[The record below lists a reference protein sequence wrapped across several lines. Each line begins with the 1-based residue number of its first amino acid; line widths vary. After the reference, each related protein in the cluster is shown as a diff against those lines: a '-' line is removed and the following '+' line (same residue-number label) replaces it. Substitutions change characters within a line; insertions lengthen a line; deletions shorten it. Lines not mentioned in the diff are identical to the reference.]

1 MKNTITL
8 FLALIA
14 FSQSVVAQTTCVVNV
29 NQNSVINPNSKKL
42 LGISFDARTSEDV
55 NSGPSVVAGGYYD
68 PTTGLII
75 PEVQPLWDRVP
86 MHGVRYPGNPVI
98 YNWNWSYT
106 IGPVGNRIA
115 QNLGSGIPVQSLVF
129 GFDEFMDMCAVK
141 GLAYS
146 DVQIMV
152 NIYPST
158 GQNDPAILAADWV
171 EYCNAPADGSNPRG
185 GTDWAALR
193 AQYGHQLPYNVKIW
207 NIGNEP
213 WTSGELGSTT
223 TGATNYVN
231 IASPIIDSMLSAD
244 PTIHIT
250 IPSVGNSASQW
261 NSTILSSSLMG
272 RIYGLSPHS
281 FYDDDASTNNPT
293 IAQAQSLLINLTTA
307 ASAQGLKIVL
317 GDQATH
323 AQNADPDRAMQ
334 WHGALTTADY
344 LMMASQL
351 NNVELANFWIYGNP
365 KAVWHP
371 IRQDVNT
378 GEYTLMAAAQLY
390 ETFSPVFLD
399 QSLSTTTTDNLGNP
413 VTKVRSGGFVSSD
426 GMNAS
431 VIVVNT
437 DTINDNEVVVPV
449 LSGFTL
455 QSTRMIYGDSLVAD
469 TSKTIPVIPV
479 LNGNYSL
486 PKATVLLFEYAADIS
501 TSVESSEELA
511 LLYPNPSSGI
521 FNFQLTNFNAFEK
534 YFIKVSDVSGRSVL
548 AETLSKERG
557 TVNLSNQSAG
567 IYFLKIETENG
578 LLLTK
583 KLMLQK

>member
-1 MKNTITL
+1 MKKISTL
-8 FLALIA
+8 IFTLIVVV
-14 FSQSVVAQTTCVVNV
+14 QSAVAQNICVVNV
-29 NQNSVINPNSKKL
+29 NQNSVINPNTKKL

-55 NSGPSVVAGGYYD
+55 NSGPSIVAGGYYD
-68 PTTGLII
+68 PTTGII
-75 PEVQPLWDRVP
+75 ISEVQPLWDRVP
-86 MHGVRYPGNPVI
+86 MHTVRYPGNPVI

-106 IGPVGNRIA
+106 RGPVANRIA

-129 GFDEFMDMCAVK
+129 GFDEFMDMCATK
-141 GLAYS
+141 GLQYS

-158 GQNDPAILAADWV
+158 GESNPAILAADLV
-171 EYCNAPADGSNPRG
+171 EYCNALNDGSNPRG

-213 WTSGELGSTT
+213 WTSGELGSST

-231 IASPIIDSMLSAD
+231 IASPIIDSMLAAD
-244 PTIHIT
+244 PNIHIT
-250 IPSVGNSASQW
+250 IPAVGNSTSQW
-261 NSTILSSSLMG
+261 NSTILNSSLMG

-281 FYDDDASTNNPT
+281 FYDDDSSTNNPT
-293 IAQAQSLLINLTTA
+293 VTQAQTLLTNLTSATA
-307 ASAQGLKIVL
+307 LLGLKIVL

-323 AQNADPDRAMQ
+323 AQNVDPDRAMQ

-399 QSLSTTTTDNLGNP
+399 MSLSTATTDIIGNP
-413 VTKVRSGGFVSSD
+413 VAKVRSGGFISSD

-437 DTINDNEVVVPV
+437 DTINDYEVVLPV
-449 LSGFTL
+449 LSGFSL
-455 QSTRMIYGDSLVAD
+455 QSARMVYGDSLDSD
-469 TSKTIPVIPV
+469 TSKTIAVLPL
-479 LNGNYSL
+479 LNGNYAL
-486 PKATVLLFEYAADIS
+486 PNATVLLLEYAADIS
-501 TSVESSEELA
+501 TSIETSEKVA
-511 LLYPNPSSGI
+511 MLYPNPSSGV
-521 FNFQLTNFNAFEK
+521 FNFQIKDFNSGEN
-534 YFIKVSDVSGRSVL
+534 YFVSVSDVSGRIVF
-548 AETLSKERG
+548 AETQSKESG
-557 TVNLSNQSAG
+557 SINISNQSVG
-567 IYFLKIETENG
+567 IYFLKIENENG

-583 KLMLQK
+583 KLVLQK

>member
-1 MKNTITL
+1 MKKISTL
-8 FLALIA
+8 IFTLIVVV
-14 FSQSVVAQTTCVVNV
+14 QSAVAQNICVVNV
-29 NQNSVINPNSKKL
+29 NQNSVINPNTKKL

-55 NSGPSVVAGGYYD
+55 NSGPSIVAGGYYD
-68 PTTGLII
+68 PTTGII
-75 PEVQPLWDRVP
+75 ISEVQPLWDRVP
-86 MHGVRYPGNPVI
+86 MHTVRYPGNPVI

-106 IGPVGNRIA
+106 IGPVANRIA

-129 GFDEFMDMCAVK
+129 GFDEFMDMCATK
-141 GLAYS
+141 GLQYS

-158 GQNDPAILAADWV
+158 GESNPAILAADWV
-171 EYCNAPADGSNPRG
+171 EYCNALNDGSNPRG

-213 WTSGELGSTT
+213 WTSGELGSST

-231 IASPIIDSMLSAD
+231 IASPIIDSMLAAD
-244 PTIHIT
+244 PNIHIT
-250 IPSVGNSASQW
+250 IPAVGNSTSQW
-261 NSTILSSSLMG
+261 NSTILNSSLMG

-281 FYDDDASTNNPT
+281 FYDDDSSTNNPT
-293 IAQAQSLLINLTTA
+293 VTQAQTLLTNQTSATA
-307 ASAQGLKIVL
+307 LLGLKIVL

-323 AQNADPDRAMQ
+323 AQNVDPDRAMQ
-334 WHGALTTADY
+334 WHCALTTADY

-399 QSLSTTTTDNLGNP
+399 MSLSTATTDIIGNP
-413 VTKVRSGGFVSSD
+413 VAKVRSGGFISSD

-437 DTINDNEVVVPV
+437 DTINDYEVVLPV
-449 LSGFTL
+449 LSGFSL
-455 QSTRMIYGDSLVAD
+455 QSARMVYGDSLDSD
-469 TSKTIPVIPV
+469 TSKTIAVLPL
-479 LNGNYSL
+479 LNGNYAL
-486 PKATVLLFEYAADIS
+486 PNATVLLLEYAADIS
-501 TSVESSEELA
+501 TSIETSEKVA
-511 LLYPNPSSGI
+511 MLYPNPSSGV
-521 FNFQLTNFNAFEK
+521 FNFQIKDFNSGEN
-534 YFIKVSDVSGRSVL
+534 YFVSVSDVSGRIVF
-548 AETLSKERG
+548 AETQSKESG
-557 TVNLSNQSAG
+557 SINISNQSVG
-567 IYFLKIETENG
+567 IYFLKIENENG

-583 KLMLQK
+583 KLVLQK